1 MRSISAGVGG
11 VEAAN
16 AGRGPPAADVVTARV
31 VAATDEKKSR
41 RDGADAW
48 TAVEEGRTVVVGRF
62 DLVAVNA
69 AAQDAVAARR
79 RNRLE
84 LTMVTKL
91 GGTGRSSYQER

>member
-11 VEAAN
+11 VEAAK
-16 AGRGPPAADVVTARV
+16 AGRVGPADVVTARG